1 MFEFTE
7 SISILAPPPAV
18 WEFLRDVEG
27 WWPASNPEHDSI
39 ERLDDRDV
47 LEVGAQLRILE
58 KVASIPGVA
67 TGTITRFAPG
77 SAITW
82 EAPEA
87 RYKWF
92 GLSFTVGEGVTWRV
106 EPRDDDKSAIV
117 SADVWATFPPGG
129 GADSWSLAFACWAG
143 SRRTANTPASS
154 CGISSAS
161 SKHSRASTGR
171 RARFVAYPRR
181 V

>member
-47 LEVGAQLRILE
+47 LEVGAQLRIRE
-58 KVASIPGVA
+58 KVAGIPGVA
-67 TGTITRFAPG
+67 TGTITRVAPG

-106 EPRDDDKSAIV
+106 EPGDDDKSAIV
-117 SADVWATFPPGG
+117 SAHVWATFPPGVPGRLLEFGFRMLG
-129 GADSWSLAFACWAG
+129 GVEKD
-143 SRRTANTPASS
+143 RE
-154 CGISSAS
+154 
-161 SKHSRASTGR
+161 H
-171 RARFVAYPRR
+171 ARVELRYLKRVIEALPR
-181 V
+181 